1 MKFKHF
7 SIEEREK
14 IQELLWQ
21 KSSVRDIARVLDRSP
36 LKWASGLAHFGGW
49 AFRGS

>member
-14 IQELLWQ
+14 IQVLLWQ
-21 KSSVRDIARVLDRSP
+21 KASVR
-36 LKWASGLAHFGGW
+36 
-49 AFRGS
+49 

>member
-14 IQELLWQ
+14 IQVLLWQ
-21 KSSVRDIARVLDRSP
+21 KA
-36 LKWASGLAHFGGW
+36 
-49 AFRGS
+49 

>member
-14 IQELLWQ
+14 IQELLW
-21 KSSVRDIARVLDRSP
+21 
-36 LKWASGLAHFGGW
+36 LKASIRTITA
-49 AFRGS
+49 A